1 MKYKDLYKELSD
13 YGMSRDIII
22 YIDDEP
28 YYVNSARDNGLNAV
42 PMICDT
48 CKYCNKDIPHTCD
61 ICTSLDEDNIGMWEE
76 RE

>member
-1 MKYKDLYKELSD
+1 MTYRDLYKELSN

-28 YYVNSARDNGLNAV
+28 YYVNSARNNGLNAI

-61 ICTSLDEDNIGMWEE
+61 VCTSLDEDIGMWEE